1 MAYSQNGY
9 LAKDFSLIATYT
21 IPGTGVR
28 VSIRRGDVSVVLLY
42 FMEQFNKRVEP
53 ITGNDNG
60 GYNPRSIVDS
70 NTLSNHASGTA
81 VDLNWN
87 KHVMGKSGTF
97 TSKQRAEI
105 HAILRELDGVIRWG
119 GDYKGRKDE
128 MHFEINASLSK
139 VTAVANKIRAR
150 KVGQAVASAATS
162 GATKAGGTL
171 RRGDSSNRVRTLQ
184 AGLNHIFP
192 KYSKLKLDGDFGPK
206 TEAVIKEFQRR
217 AGGLAVDGIV
227 GPKTTA
233 ALNSYGVRF

>member
-1 MAYSQNGY
+1 MMAYSQNGY

-21 IPGTGVR
+21 VPGTGVR
-28 VSIRRGDVSVVLLY
+28 VSVRKGDVSVVLLWL
-42 FMEQFNKRVEP
+42 MEQFNKRVEP
-53 ITGNDNG
+53 LTGKDTG
-60 GYNPRSIVDS
+60 GYNPRAVRAGND
-70 NTLSNHASGTA
+70 LSNHASGTA

-97 TSKQRAEI
+97 TSKQRGEI
-105 HAILRELDGVIRWG
+105 HAILRELDGVVRWG
-119 GDYKGRKDE
+119 GDYHGRKDE
-128 MHFEINASLSK
+128 MHFEINASLSR
-139 VTAVANKIRAR
+139 VTAVANKIRAG
-150 KVGQAVASAATS
+150 KIGKAVAEAAKAVADSA
-162 GATKAGGTL
+162 TL
-171 RRGDSSNRVRTLQ
+171 RRGSKGTRVRNLQ
-184 AGLNHIFP
+184 AGMNRIFR